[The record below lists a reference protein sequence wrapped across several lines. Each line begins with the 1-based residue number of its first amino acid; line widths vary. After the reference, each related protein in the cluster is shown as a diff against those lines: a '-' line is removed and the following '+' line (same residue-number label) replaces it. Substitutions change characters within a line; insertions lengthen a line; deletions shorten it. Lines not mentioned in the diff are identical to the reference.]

1 MLHTSA
7 KSGTFYVAEIGTSHI
22 AATNTVSGLTDTSEE
37 SRLFLT
43 NNRHVP
49 HRASLGRFSLD
60 NTPHTNMLNRKK
72 EVKMKKLMLVVFM
85 LGLFLSV
92 MAVAQYTTQPGTMN
106 QEPAKAEKASA
117 KAVTLSGKISA
128 DGRTFVSDKDNKTW
142 TVSNPE
148 ALKGHEGHEVM
159 LKAHVDEAKNE
170 IHVTSVKMGK
180 GEMKETKKE
189 ETKK

>member
-1 MLHTSA
+1 
-7 KSGTFYVAEIGTSHI
+7 
-22 AATNTVSGLTDTSEE
+22 
-37 SRLFLT
+37 
-43 NNRHVP
+43 
-49 HRASLGRFSLD
+49 
-60 NTPHTNMLNRKK
+60 MLNPK

-85 LGLFLSV
+85 LGLCLSV
-92 MAVAQYTTQPGTMN
+92 MAVAQDTTQPGAMK
-106 QEPAKAEKASA
+106 QEPAKAEKAST

-148 ALKGHEGHEVM
+148 ALKGHEGHEVT
-159 LKAHVDEAKNE
+159 LKAHEDEAKNE

>member
-1 MLHTSA
+1 
-7 KSGTFYVAEIGTSHI
+7 
-22 AATNTVSGLTDTSEE
+22 
-37 SRLFLT
+37 
-43 NNRHVP
+43 
-49 HRASLGRFSLD
+49 
-60 NTPHTNMLNRKK
+60 
-72 EVKMKKLMLVVFM
+72 MKKLMLVVFM
-85 LGLFLSV
+85 LGLFPSV
-92 MAVAQYTTQPGTMN
+92 MAVAQDTQQPGTTK
-106 QEPAKAEKASA
+106 QEPAKAEKAST

-148 ALKGHEGHEVM
+148 ALKGHEGHEVT

-170 IHVTSVKMGK
+170 IHVTSVKMGR

>member
-1 MLHTSA
+1 M
-7 KSGTFYVAEIGTSHI
+7 
-22 AATNTVSGLTDTSEE
+22 N
-37 SRLFLT
+37 
-43 NNRHVP
+43 
-49 HRASLGRFSLD
+49 
-60 NTPHTNMLNRKK
+60 
-72 EVKMKKLMLVVFM
+72 KLMLVVLM

-92 MAVAQYTTQPGTMN
+92 MAVAQDTTQPGSAMK
-106 QEPAKAEKASA
+106 QEPAKAEKAST

-142 TVSNPE
+142 TVSNLE
-148 ALKGHEGHEVM
+148 ALKGHEGHEVT

-189 ETKK
+189 EPKK

>member
-1 MLHTSA
+1 
-7 KSGTFYVAEIGTSHI
+7 
-22 AATNTVSGLTDTSEE
+22 LTDISED
-37 SRLFLT
+37 SRLFLS
-43 NNRHVP
+43 NNKHVP

-60 NTPHTNMLNRKK
+60 NTPLTNMLNRK
-72 EVKMKKLMLVVFM
+72 EAKMKKPMLVVFV

-92 MAVAQYTTQPGTMN
+92 MALAQATTHAGAMK
-106 QEPAKAEKASA
+106 QEPTKAEKAST

-148 ALKGHEGHEVM
+148 ALKGHEGHEVT

>member
-22 AATNTVSGLTDTSEE
+22 AAANTVSGLTDTSEE

-49 HRASLGRFSLD
+49 HRASGRFSLD
-60 NTPHTNMLNRKK
+60 NTPQTNMLNRKK

-106 QEPAKAEKASA
+106 QESAKAEKASA
-117 KAVTLSGKISA
+117 KAVTLSGISA

-148 ALKGHEGHEVM
+148 ALKGHEGHEVT

-180 GEMKETKKE
+180 VEMKETKKE